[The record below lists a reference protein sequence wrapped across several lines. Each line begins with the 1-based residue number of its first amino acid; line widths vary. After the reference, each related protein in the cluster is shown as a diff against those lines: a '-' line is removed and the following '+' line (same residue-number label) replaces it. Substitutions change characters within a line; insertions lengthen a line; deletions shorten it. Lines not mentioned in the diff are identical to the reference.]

1 MAVLRIGVLTSSDTR
16 SAGGAEDTSG
26 AALKSLSTQRG
37 WEVVAYHLLPDDRD
51 VLASAL
57 IEMADVDHCD
67 IVFTTGGTGLG
78 PRDVLPETTLSVC
91 DREVPGIGQVIRS
104 ESLKIT
110 DRAMVSRGT
119 AGQRGATLIINMPG
133 SEKAV
138 RESFGFVVDVLEHAV
153 EMMAGGGHGS

>member
-1 MAVLRIGVLTSSDTR
+1 MAALRVGVLTSSDTR
-16 SAGGAEDTSG
+16 AAGGGDDISG
-26 AALKSLSTQRG
+26 AVLKSLAVQRG
-37 WEVVAYHLLPDDRD
+37 WEVVAYRLLPDDRE
-51 VLASAL
+51 VLAAAL

-78 PRDVLPETTLSVC
+78 PRDVLPETTLSIC
-91 DREVPGIGQVIRS
+91 DREVPGIGEVIRK

-110 DRAMVSRGT
+110 DRAMISRGT

-138 RESFGFVVDVLEHAV
+138 RESFGFVESVLEHAV
-153 EMMAGGGHGS
+153 EMMAGGGHAS